1 MKTPLADP
9 EDPVT
14 VPAAEGPAGDPVGH
28 PRPRVRWLAA
38 AGALAIGCAT
48 TALVLMQLHPPAGL
62 RDPLSTPLSNYA
74 LSGDSWLFDAAVLL
88 LVVGVLGVGGALILD
103 AAPIGLLPSAGLTM
117 CGVGLA
123 AVAAFPFDA
132 TASGRVTAAGWV
144 HVVASGLVFVGP
156 PLAALALARRHRPAA
171 GCSRLPQVAGWLAAV
186 APGWLAIVLL
196 TAAFGPA
203 GSMPAWRLGGV
214 FERNLAAADIATA
227 LVLAAWA
234 FRGCSCRTRGKVN

>member
-1 MKTPLADP
+1 M
-9 EDPVT
+9 
-14 VPAAEGPAGDPVGH
+14 
-28 PRPRVRWLAA
+28 RWLAV

-48 TALVLMQLHPPAGL
+48 AALVVMQLRPPAGL
-62 RDPLSTPLSNYA
+62 HDPLSTPLSNYA

-88 LVVGVLGVGGALILD
+88 LVVGVLGVGGALVLD
-103 AAPIGLLPSAGLTM
+103 EATSIGVLASAGLTL

-123 AVAAFPFDA
+123 AVAVFPFD
-132 TASGRVTAAGWV
+132 TTPSGRLTATGWV
-144 HVVASGLVFVGP
+144 HVAASGLVFVGP

-171 GCSRLPQVAGWLAAV
+171 GCSRLPRFAGWLAAA
-186 APGWLAIVLL
+186 APGWLAVALL

-234 FRGCSCRTRGKVN
+234 YRGCSCRTARASDHART